1 MLVLGSANAEPV
13 KRAQV
18 IDTARAVFSIAIV
31 SLPVDA
37 ARIFDL
43 DAGSTFDRRLA
54 SFLRRL
60 YFFYNEQIMLSIGEG
75 GDVHE

>member
-1 MLVLGSANAEPV
+1 
-13 KRAQV
+13 
-18 IDTARAVFSIAIV
+18 
-31 SLPVDA
+31 VDA